1 MEKLEPYKI
10 ITLEDNDGKKK
21 EYTIASMTEYNEGT
35 YLYLIEV
42 DENENIIEQSQ
53 MIVKLVIK
61 GDEQAIE
68 KVTEAEELKEV
79 SRIFFELFKENLDE
93 NN

>member
-1 MEKLEPYKI
+1 
-10 ITLEDNDGKKK
+10 
-21 EYTIASMTEYNEGT
+21 MTEYNEGT

-53 MIVKLVIK
+53 MIAKLVIK

>member
-10 ITLEDNDGKKK
+10 ITLEDNDGKEK

-53 MIVKLVIK
+53 MIAKLVIK